1 MSPHRER
8 DGAELRRE
16 LGDFGFS
23 EKEVEVYLALLSLGE
38 ATTSTISEEAD
49 VSQQAVY
56 TITDRLEDR
65 GLVRVNDHASPKT
78 IRAVPPEE
86 SMAALSSRI
95 DSITPAL
102 TDRFNDTKPQTPE
115 LKMVK
120 SQETAIRR
128 LREAIS
134 KAQREIIVAIPEDIY
149 PEIKSELEAA
159 AERDLLIFLLV
170 QDVENVEEAAER
182 YVGVADVVRCWSEN
196 ILFMFATD
204 TQSTK
209 PTAHQSALVGDALL
223 VSGTHDT
230 GDGVAVSERHLAG
243 SIHGM
248 FFSAYWP
255 AGEEIFITDLAPLP
269 ATYDWFRQAVF
280 QAMLHKKA
288 GTDLWADVETTD
300 GETISGKVTRVCQ
313 ALVEPSTN
321 EYTLQTSLYLETDD
335 GEVSVGGQNAI
346 LEDYEARTVT
356 LRTN

>member
-1 MSPHRER
+1 MSQHGEQDDAMLRE
-8 DGAELRRE
+8 E

-23 EKEVEVYLALLSLGE
+23 DKDIDVYLALLSLGE
-38 ATTSTISEEAD
+38 ATTSAISEEAD

-78 IRAVPPEE
+78 VRAVPPEE

-102 TDRFNDTKPQTPE
+102 KDRFTDTKPKTPE

-120 SQETAIRR
+120 SHETAIRR
-128 LREAIS
+128 LRDAIS
-134 KAQREIIVAIPEDIY
+134 KAQKEIIVAIPEDVY
-149 PEIKSELEAA
+149 PEIETELRTAA
-159 AERDLLIFLLV
+159 DRDVLIFLLV
-170 QDVENVEEAAER
+170 QDVDDVEGAR
-182 YVGVADVVRCWSEN
+182 KRFRGVADAVRCWSEN

-204 TQSTK
+204 TQSTN
-209 PTAHQSALVGDALL
+209 PSVHQSALVGDALL
-223 VSGTHDT
+223 VSGTHDL
-230 GDGVAVSERHLAG
+230 GDGVAVSEKHLAG

-255 AGEEIFITDLAPLP
+255 AGTDVFVTDPDPLP
-269 ATYDWFRQAVF
+269 KTYDWFRQAVF
-280 QAMLHKKA
+280 QAVLHSKA

-300 GETISGKVTRVCQ
+300 GETISGKVSRIHQ
-313 ALVEPSTN
+313 ALVKPSTN
-321 EYTLQTSLYLETDD
+321 EYTLQTSLYLETSD
-335 GEVSVGGQNAI
+335 GEVSIGGDNAI
-346 LEDYEARTVT
+346 LEDYEATSVT